1 MMEVRVAKRIAPRPN
16 SAGFSL
22 EVEFS
27 ARPGITALF
36 GPTTA
41 GKTLTLDVIA
51 GFARP
56 DAGRILLED
65 RILFDAASRVNLPP
79 RLRNCGYVL
88 RDDALFPHM
97 TVRQNLIFAAQQQP
111 RLERH
116 RRVNEL
122 LDRFHLTD
130 VAARRPQEMPRGQK
144 QCCAIAR
151 ALGSSP
157 RVLLLDEPARGLD
170 AVWRSELYRLLR
182 EIRAD
187 CQIPILLVTQDLEE
201 CCQLADEMLILQ
213 KGRLVQSGPPRQI
226 LEQPAGVDI
235 ARLLGISNLFQ
246 AEIMALDPGRNTSRV
261 RFGDQEL
268 TGPYFPG
275 HLLGDRVWLCARA
288 EDLRVMQHNGTRPE
302 PNQLSANLLRV
313 SEKSRAVRLEFSGD
327 ISVELPY
334 QEFEQLKDNKDWLV
348 EFPPAALRVLREV
361 PR

>member
-1 MMEVRVAKRIAPRPN
+1 MMEVRVAKRIPPRLD

-22 EVEFS
+22 EVEFQ
-27 ARPGITALF
+27 ACPGIMALF

-51 GFARP
+51 GFRRP
-56 DAGRILLED
+56 DEGRILLDD
-65 RILFDAASRVNLPP
+65 RLLFDAAARVNLPA
-79 RLRNCGYVL
+79 RLRHCGYVL
-88 RDDALFPHM
+88 RNDALFPHM

-116 RRVNEL
+116 RSVNETIE
-122 LDRFHLTD
+122 RFHLTD
-130 VAARRPQEMPRGQK
+130 VAARRPQEMSRGQK

-151 ALGSSP
+151 AFSSSP

-170 AVWRSELYRLLR
+170 ATWRGEVYRLLR

-187 CQIPILLVTQDLEE
+187 LQIPILLVTQDLEE
-201 CCQLADEMLILQ
+201 CCQLGDEMLVLQ
-213 KGRLVQSGPPRQI
+213 DGRIAQRGRPRQI
-226 LEQPAGVDI
+226 VEQPASVDV

-246 AEIMALDPGRNTSRV
+246 AEITALDPGRNTSRV

-275 HLLGDRVWLCARA
+275 HLRGDRVWLCVRA
-288 EDLRVMQHNGTRPE
+288 EDLRVKQHNGARPE
-302 PNQLSANLLRV
+302 TNQLSANLLRV

-327 ISVELPY
+327 ISVEVPH
-334 QEFEQLKDNKDWLV
+334 QEFERLKDNKDWLV
-348 EFPPAALRVLREV
+348 EFPPAALRVLA
-361 PR
+361 